1 MKVSIMGNLQDW
13 SQREKVFFSRYLPF
27 RSIRNDCRAKL
38 FDYLTF
44 QSIRNDCRAKL
55 FRINFVEKA
64 KTSTGTSLD
73 VVIM

>member
-13 SQREKVFFSRYLPF
+13 SQREKVFFSRYFP
-27 RSIRNDCRAKL
+27 
-38 FDYLTF
+38 F